1 MANSELVTI
10 AAQYGAMG
18 IFSSLIFVLLRNQI
32 SEARE
37 ERNEWLKEIRSQDK
51 ERHEAMGKLSEVLVE
66 IKYLLKDKRND

>member
-1 MANSELVTI
+1 
-10 AAQYGAMG
+10 MG

-51 ERHEAMGKLSEVLVE
+51 ERHEAMNKLSEVLIE
-66 IKYLLKDKRND
+66 IKYLLKDKNKND